1 MSILA
6 AAILGVVEGVS
17 EFLPI
22 SSTGHLVLA
31 ARLLQVPTTEF
42 LKTFEVVIQSGAILA
57 ALVAY
62 GGRLIHDRRLLLRV
76 LMAFVPTAGIGLLAY
91 PLVKSMLGSSS
102 VVLWA
107 LGIGGVLLILFEKK
121 YHEPADAAEDLARLP
136 YRSAVLIGV
145 AQCLALVPGVSRSA
159 TTIVAGL
166 MLGLS
171 RRAIVEF
178 SFLLAIPTLGA
189 ATALDLYKQG
199 PSLTASD
206 ASLLATGFLAA
217 AVVAFITMRWLL
229 RYVRSHD
236 FTAFGVYRIV
246 VALALWAVLA

>member
-22 SSTGHLVLA
+22 SSTGHLVLTA
-31 ARLLQVPTTEF
+31 TLLKIPTTEF

-57 ALVAY
+57 AVAAY
-62 GGRLIHDRRLLLRV
+62 GTRLIRDRELMFRV
-76 LMAFVPTAGIGLLAY
+76 LAAFVPTAGIGLLAY
-91 PLVKSMLGSSS
+91 PLVKSLLGSPS

-189 ATALDLYKQG
+189 ATVLDLYRQG
-199 PSLTASD
+199 PTLTAAD
-206 ASLLATGFLAA
+206 GGILAVGFLTA
-217 AVVAFITMRWLL
+217 AVVAFVTMRWLL
-229 RYVRSHD
+229 RFVRTHD
-236 FTAFGVYRIV
+236 FTAFGVYRII